1 MRVLIAWQHGHN
13 LGHLAR
19 LLAVADALRLSNA
32 DVVWAIA
39 ATQRK
44 SAAAVVAAGYKVMP
58 APPGM
63 AHAPSTPLVSYVD
76 ILNAQGFAEVDLL
89 SSQIRDW
96 IALFK
101 SEAVDHVLLDNAPG
115 AQLAAYLI
123 GLPTTQISNGF
134 DAPPSGCP
142 PFGLG
147 MRGPWVD
154 ARNQQR
160 HDGLSARIADV
171 ATRLVGRSG
180 ATLAAMLGHPRRWFD
195 CVVET
200 DPYGRLR
207 SRRRGDAY
215 IGPQGRPP
223 EAAEVTWPA
232 ATRSQSPRVLV
243 YLRGSAA
250 PAAALAALANHG
262 AQVICA
268 WPDAKAVDVELAA
281 RRDQIVVAGPIYLD
295 LALQEADWV
304 VNYGSSGFVCQSLL
318 AGKPQL
324 MMPSDTE
331 KYLVAGTVQSID
343 AGVVIRVP
351 PAHSAGN
358 FQRTVEEALTRLPQ
372 ARASAQQVAQRYAS
386 ISWRDQVMAAVRSL
400 VERHE
405 PLAGSTRSH
414 PNSVDAG
421 QST

>member
-1 MRVLIAWQHGHN
+1 MRVLIAWQYGHN

-44 SAAAVVAAGYKVMP
+44 SATAVAAAGYKVMP

-63 AHAPSTPLVSYVD
+63 ARAPSTPLVSYVD
-76 ILNAQGFAEVDLL
+76 ILNAQGFAEADLL

-115 AQLAAYLI
+115 AQLAAYLL
-123 GLPTTQISNGF
+123 GLPATQVSNGF

-160 HDGLSARIADV
+160 HDALSARIADV
-171 ATRLVGRSG
+171 ATRLAGHAR
-180 ATLAAMLGHPRRWFD
+180 ATLAAMLGHPWRWFD

-207 SRRRGDAY
+207 SSRRGDAY

-223 EAAEVTWPA
+223 ETTEVAWPA

-250 PAAALAALANHG
+250 PETVLTALASHG

-268 WPDAKAVDVELAA
+268 WPDAKTVDVELAA
-281 RRDQIVVAGPIYLD
+281 QRGQIVVAGPVNLNR
-295 LALQEADWV
+295 ALQEADWV

-324 MMPSDTE
+324 MLPSDTE
-331 KYLVAGTVQSID
+331 KYLVARTVQSID

-351 PAHSAGN
+351 PAHSAAN

-372 ARASAQQVAQRYAS
+372 ARAPAQQVAQRYAAG
-386 ISWRDQVMAAVRSL
+386 SWRDQLTAAVCNL
-400 VERHE
+400 VGARE
-405 PLAGSTRSH
+405 PLAGSTCSH
-414 PNSVDAG
+414 PNTVDAS
-421 QST
+421 QSA